1 METMMNHKTVKE
13 VASHFAAIT
22 RVVPLHPIRSERDY
36 DKAVSVMQQLLDHGA
51 ADEAHVLADLVA
63 TLGELIADYDDTHFP
78 MDATS
83 PATMLRFLMDQHQ
96 LTQKDLPEIG
106 SQGVVSEVLRE
117 IRSLNT
123 RQIKAL
129 ASRFGVS
136 PAAFI

>member
-1 METMMNHKTVKE
+1 METMMNRKTVKE
-13 VASHFAAIT
+13 IAGHFAAIT
-22 RVVPLHPIRSERDY
+22 RVVHLHPIRNEREY

-51 ADEAHVLADLVA
+51 ANEAHPLADLVA
-63 TLGELIADYDDTHFP
+63 TLGELIADYDDSHFP

-83 PATMLRFLMDQHQ
+83 PAETLRFLMSQHQ

-106 SQGVVSEVLRE
+106 SQGVVSEVLRD

-129 ASRFGVS
+129 AARFGVS